1 MESGHSTE
9 QRDAISITS
18 HLMGGGSGGG
28 GKGGVG
34 GVGSQGDSERD
45 KKLKNL
51 KKVIK
56 DKFISILSS
65 QLCTVFKV
73 CVRCR
78 GVTIFNQESLYILSK
93 RTVCV

>member
-1 MESGHSTE
+1 VESGHSAE
-9 QRDAISITS
+9 QRDAISVTS

-56 DKFISILSS
+56 GKFTCS
-65 QLCTVFKV
+65 QYLVHNCALFLKHVSAAM
-73 CVRCR
+73 
-78 GVTIFNQESLYILSK
+78 E
-93 RTVCV
+93 